1 MENSPTEQKVRR
13 LVTGHD
19 AQGKSVIVS
28 DTTSV
33 MERILHE
40 LWVTDGTPAR
50 FGGAP
55 NLGPLPVNLEPC
67 KGGTVVR
74 FVRFM
79 PSQSLSAEEA
89 EKNYAAGFAAINAS
103 HTRVDTRRN
112 PAMHKTRTLDYGIVL
127 SGRIKLIMD
136 EGEQELKPFDV
147 VIQRGTNHGW
157 VNPGSEPALMAF
169 MLIDGT
175 E

>member
-1 MENSPTEQKVRR
+1 MEGNPMEQKVRR
-13 LVTGHD
+13 IVTGHN
-19 AQGKSVIVS
+19 AQGMSMIVS
-28 DTTSV
+28 DTTAV
-33 MERILHE
+33 MERTLHE

-55 NLGPLPVNLEPC
+55 ELGALPTNLEPS

-79 PSQSLSAEEA
+79 PSPNLSQEEA
-89 EKNYAAGFAAINAS
+89 EQNYAKGFAAINAS
-103 HTRVDTRRN
+103 HARVDTRRH
-112 PAMHKTRTLDYGIVL
+112 PAMHKTHSLDYGIVL
-127 SGRIKLIMD
+127 AGRIKLLMD
-136 EGEQELKPFDV
+136 EGELELKPFDV

-157 VNPGSEPALMAF
+157 VNPGPEPALMAF

>member
-1 MENSPTEQKVRR
+1 MEQSATEQKVRR
-13 LVTGHD
+13 IVTGHD
-19 AQGKSVIVS
+19 AQGRSVIVS
-28 DTTSV
+28 DTTAV
-33 MERILHE
+33 MERPLHE
-40 LWVTDGTPAR
+40 LWVTNGTPAR

-55 NLGPLPVNLEPC
+55 HLGALSVDLEPPN
-67 KGGTVVR
+67 GGIVVR

-79 PSQSLSAEEA
+79 PSQGLSQDDVEQM
-89 EKNYAAGFAAINAS
+89 YSMGFAAINAT
-103 HTRVDTRRN
+103 HTRVDTRRH
-112 PAMHKTRTLDYGIVL
+112 PAMHKTRTLDCGIVL

-169 MLIDGT
+169 MLIDAR